1 MLIQLMSADD
11 VLVSQSPFLRLAEPL
26 SLQLLVCKHSQSVPH
41 SVLVFQMLSS
51 LLLVHRG
58 LVGVSDVVLVFQM
71 LSLKLLV
78 HRGLVGV
85 SDTVLLSL
93 PREWK
98 IAFLSWQSG
107 VTG

>member
-1 MLIQLMSADD
+1 ML
-11 VLVSQSPFLRLAEPL
+11 VHRGLVGVSDG
-26 SLQLLVCKHSQSVPH
+26 
-41 SVLVFQMLSS
+41 VLVFQLLSS

-58 LVGVSDVVLVFQM
+58 LVGVSDVVLVFQL

-78 HRGLVGV
+78 HGDLVGV
-85 SDTVLLSL
+85 SDAVLLSL

-107 VTG
+107 VTGWTFLVACCVEWMTLKGTNT